1 MKKFVITGL
10 VANNVANLDSV
21 TFTTNGGDVT
31 VTGQNGA
38 GKSTI
43 KNALKWALVGSTSD
57 GEKLLF
63 QNRKQSAFPN
73 VEVEL
78 SDEKNYVQIR
88 RELFVSKP
96 QAVTT
101 HCFICGNPV
110 NQKEIEQYFTRYV
123 SNDVLHI
130 LIEPENFFKLK
141 DNAAREILTKYF
153 GNVSD
158 NEVIE
163 SEESLS
169 GLDTKGLTLEKYAES
184 MRTKIRQIKA
194 ARLAIPKQIE
204 YQNRERYEVVDDRSS
219 VEIEIVALETR
230 HYEATVH
237 LQSLRESIKA
247 LSKPQ
252 EKAEQMTSEI
262 YQLRGEYTSVKDK
275 ISGLNRELV
284 KLREKWEIVS
294 DETCPTCGQHVHS
307 EKVKAMLNQIEAEAR
322 GIKSQIETETYKLGK
337 ITERGKALSE
347 EREKLYVQIE
357 TTGSSGIYKELD
369 AVVKT
374 RDDLQAQINRRKN
387 HIEKVTAQLEI
398 NEKNQR
404 RIDELIAQ
412 EKALG
417 KELVECEHQLSLVE
431 KFTLK
436 KMEMITDAING
447 NFDHVK
453 FKMFETLKNGEVRN
467 ICEAT
472 MNGVPYGNL
481 SKGEKLKAALDIVKT
496 FQEVSGV
503 MFPLIIDDAESYTS
517 NSLIEV
523 PNQKILFKAVEGQEL
538 NITVEPKIM
547 ERSYVA

>member
-43 KNALKWALVGSTSD
+43 KNALKWALVGSTAD
-57 GEKLLF
+57 GEKLMF
-63 QNRKQSAFPN
+63 QNRKQSAFPM

-88 RELFVSKP
+88 REIFAKGK
-96 QAVTT
+96 AITT
-101 HCFICGNPV
+101 NCFICGNPV

-123 SNDVLHI
+123 SNEVLHI
-130 LIEPENFFKLK
+130 LIEPESFFKLK
-141 DNAAREILTKYF
+141 DNAAREILTRYF

-184 MRTKIRQIKA
+184 MKTKIRQIKA

-204 YQNRERYEVVDDRSS
+204 YQNRERYEVADDRSS
-219 VEIEIVALETR
+219 VEVEIVALETR

-369 AVVKT
+369 AVIKA
-374 RDDLQAQINRRKN
+374 RDDLQTQINRRKN

-431 KFTLK
+431 KFTQK

-447 NFDHVK
+447 NFEHVK

-472 MNGVPYGNL
+472 MNGVPYDNL

-523 PNQKILFKAVEGQEL
+523 PNQQILFKAVEGQEL
-538 NITVEPKIM
+538 NIDVEPKIM
-547 ERSYVA
+547 ERRLTA